1 MYSVLL
7 LLSVVLQCRAIVLVE
22 ADRLSRLAEPQ
33 NRKEPRRSGL
43 CGAGNEADLRLL
55 LRANMIL
62 SLAFPK
68 TNSPHQFYNCLFT
81 VKGHT

>member
-7 LLSVVLQCRAIVLVE
+7 LLSVVLECLAIVRVDAE
-22 ADRLSRLAEPQ
+22 RLNLLAEPQ
-33 NRKEPRRSGL
+33 NRNDPRLSGL

-68 TNSPHQFYNCLFT
+68 MNLCYLLIVIL